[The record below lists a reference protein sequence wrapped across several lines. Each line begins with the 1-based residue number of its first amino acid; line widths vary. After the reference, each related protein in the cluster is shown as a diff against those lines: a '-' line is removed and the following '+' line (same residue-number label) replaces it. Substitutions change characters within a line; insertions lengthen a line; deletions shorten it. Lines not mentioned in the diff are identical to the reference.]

1 MICATCLL
9 AAEHGGS
16 GSAALN
22 VSVVDCPVKMPL
34 QVFKQLLDITYMS
47 KGLFQLWVNAF
58 YLKRASLLNHKVRF
72 TSVHAYSSIVTVI
85 LMSLL
90 LHLPLSTLASILVL
104 ASCKAAMAICSYK
117 QLLVTLKYS
126 THKHS

>member
-1 MICATCLL
+1 MIYATCLL
-9 AAEHGGS
+9 AAEDDGS

-22 VSVVDCPVKMPL
+22 VSVVDCPVKIPL
-34 QVFKQLLDITYMS
+34 QVFEQLLDITYMS

-72 TSVHAYSSIVTVI
+72 TSVHAYRSIITII
-85 LMSLL
+85 LVSLL
-90 LHLPLSTLASILVL
+90 LHLPLSTFTSILVL

-117 QLLVTLKYS
+117 QLLVTLQ
-126 THKHS
+126 